1 MIAITIALSLAT
13 ACALA
18 IACTPARS
26 RNSSSIPWATALPL
40 HLAMHICPICNM
52 AFYIKEHITQP
63 QSFKALAC
71 ALALAFSRA
80 LALALAVATIARTSF
95 SQ

>member
-1 MIAITIALSLAT
+1 
-13 ACALA
+13 
-18 IACTPARS
+18 
-26 RNSSSIPWATALPL
+26 
-40 HLAMHICPICNM
+40 M